1 MKSKSLEFQWCGNDE
16 HQQGHEPVRKTQ
28 LASGLDV
35 KAYLK
40 KPVVLK
46 PGQTTLIPTGWRVK
60 MDPEYELQVRS
71 RSGLA
76 LKYGVHV
83 LNSPGTVDADY
94 QGEVGVILHNAGQE
108 QFVVVDCMAIAQLVL
123 CPIERCHVTIVQT
136 GNLFDEVTD
145 RGQGGFGSTGG
156 F

>member
-16 HQQGHEPVRKTQ
+16 HQSGHEPVRKTQ

-40 KPVVLK
+40 KPVVIK
-46 PGQTTLIPTGWRVK
+46 PGCSVLIPTGWKVK
-60 MDPEYELQVRS
+60 MDPAYELQVRS

-94 QGEVGVILHNAGQE
+94 QGEVGVILHNAGQD
-108 QFVVVDCMAIAQLVL
+108 QFIVVDCMAIAQLVL
-123 CPIERCHVTIVQT
+123 APVERCHVTIVKT
-136 GNLFDEVTD
+136 GDLIDEATG
-145 RGQGGFGSTGG
+145 RGAGGFGSTGE

>member
-16 HQQGHEPVRKTQ
+16 HQAGHEPVRKTQ

-40 KPVVLK
+40 KPVVIK
-46 PGQTTLIPTGWRVK
+46 PGHTALIPTGWRVK
-60 MDPEYELQVRS
+60 MDPDYELQVRS
-71 RSGLA
+71 RSGIA
-76 LKYGVHV
+76 LKYSVHV

-94 QGEVGVILHNAGQE
+94 QGEIQVILHNSGQE

-123 CPIERCHVTIVQT
+123 CPVERCHVTIVQT
-136 GNLFDEVTD
+136 GNLFEETSG
-145 RGQGGFGSTGG
+145 RGQGGFGSTGE